1 MNNTISTIQEI
12 TLRAKE
18 LNIFDELFN
27 KRSMSRPEIFRLF
40 EKWGTEFESE
50 VIRHEGES
58 DWFYYD
64 EIDAFLNRKLQSVGN
79 KELEDA
85 LDWMHEVQRK
95 TMFVKGVSI
104 SVKKQYTPD
113 NDRLGTLDAYTV
125 EIIAQFDDD
134 RPMVS
139 VEYYPWYG
147 MKDFEVARDAFLSA
161 ISEAGIDLKSE

>member
-12 TLRAKE
+12 TLRAKA

-27 KRSMSRPEIFRLF
+27 KRNMSRPEIFRLF

-58 DWFYYD
+58 DWIYYD
-64 EIDAFLNRKLQSVGN
+64 KIDAFLEQKLLSIGN

-95 TMFVKGVSI
+95 TMFIKGVSI
-104 SVKKQYTPD
+104 SVKKQYTPG
-113 NDRLGTLDAYTV
+113 NDHSGTLDAYTV
-125 EIIAQFDDD
+125 EITAQFDDD

-139 VEYYPWYG
+139 AEYYPWYG
-147 MKDFEVARDAFLSA
+147 MEYFEVARNAFISALSD
-161 ISEAGIDLKSE
+161 AGIDLKSE